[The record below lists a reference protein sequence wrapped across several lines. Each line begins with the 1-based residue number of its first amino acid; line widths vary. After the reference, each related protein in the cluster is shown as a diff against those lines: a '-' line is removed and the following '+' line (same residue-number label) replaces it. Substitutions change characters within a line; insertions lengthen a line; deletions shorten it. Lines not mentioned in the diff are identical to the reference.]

1 MNMNCKKAEEY
12 LVDYLYQ
19 ELPAKKTLEIEKHLH
34 GCVHCTK
41 TLESWRAIH
50 RAYQRNAEEPQVA
63 PYFKQ
68 KILAVAE
75 EELSRS
81 PSWTERFTVGLKF
94 ATIPIAIFVIVLF
107 LTQQEKEIVMNKPQ
121 EQVAAPAPKSEV
133 ARVTRQLETP
143 AARERKQDSTGY
155 GGKRSEVD
163 SATDKLQARPYD
175 ERLDKDLAQ
184 KNKEAADSN
193 APVGGLAANEKPP
206 AAPAASAPAQELQ
219 QYGAQADYEEQA
231 KSKPLA
237 ARKVSAVS
245 KKTADEPFQKAQQ
258 ELERSNMRGWQS
270 NVQEAIS
277 LDDQKTL
284 ASKLHQEGNIYQSRG
299 EYGKAIPNFEQVQ
312 SNYRDYPQRDDV
324 LLRLGDSY
332 AEVGQF
338 DKAVRTYQQVSPL
351 QQRVARERI
360 QRLQKKQEA
369 QEQLRSLGYVTSDK
383 E

>member
-1 MNMNCKKAEEY
+1 MSMNCKKAEEY
-12 LVDYLYQ
+12 LVEYLYQ
-19 ELPAKKTLEIEKHLH
+19 ELPAKKTLEVEKHLD

-41 TLESWRAIH
+41 TLGSWRAIH
-50 RAYQRNAEEPQVA
+50 RAYQRNAEEPQIA

-81 PSWTERFTVGLKF
+81 PSWTERFSLGLKF
-94 ATIPIAIFVIVLF
+94 ATIPIAIFVVVLF
-107 LTQQEKEIVMNKPQ
+107 LNQKEKPIAMNKPQ
-121 EQVAAPAPKSEV
+121 QQVTAPASKMEP
-133 ARVTRQLETP
+133 ARDTKQLETP
-143 AARERKQDSTGY
+143 VARERKQDSISY
-155 GGKRSEVD
+155 GGKRGESD
-163 SATDKLQARPYD
+163 YANQLKARPYD
-175 ERLDKDLAQ
+175 QRLDKDVKE
-184 KNKEAADSN
+184 KNEEEAATD
-193 APVGGLAANEKPP
+193 APAESRIANEPPP
-206 AAPAASAPAQELQ
+206 AAPAASPPPQEIE
-219 QYGAQADYEEQA
+219 QYGAQADYEEQG
-231 KSKPLA
+231 KSEPVA
-237 ARKVSAVS
+237 ARKISSVS
-245 KKTADEPFQKAQQ
+245 KKTPEEPFQKAQD
-258 ELERSNMRGWQS
+258 ELKRNNTKGWQV

-299 EYGKAIPNFEQVQ
+299 EYGRAIPNFEQVQ
-312 SNYRDYPQRDDV
+312 ANYRDYPQRDDV

-338 DKAVRTYQQVSPL
+338 DKAVRTYQQVSPF
-351 QQRVARERI
+351 QQRMARERI

>member
-1 MNMNCKKAEEY
+1 MSMNCKKAEEY

-50 RAYQRNAEEPQVA
+50 RAYQRNAEEPQIA

-81 PSWTERFTVGLKF
+81 PSWTERFGLGLKF

-107 LTQQEKEIVMNKPQ
+107 LNQKEKEIAMNKPQ
-121 EQVAAPAPKSEV
+121 EQVTAPASKMES
-133 ARVTRQLETP
+133 ARNTRQLEP
-143 AARERKQDSTGY
+143 QAARERKQDSISY
-155 GGKRSEVD
+155 GGKRSEPN
-163 SATDKLQARPYD
+163 SIDKLQARPYD
-175 ERLDKDLAQ
+175 ERLDKDVAE
-184 KNKEAADSN
+184 KNKEEIAADSP
-193 APVGGLAANEKPP
+193 AGGQIANEQPP
-206 AAPAASAPAQELQ
+206 AAPAAAPPPVQELQ
-219 QYGAQADYEEQA
+219 QYRAQDEYEEVKTQPTAA
-231 KSKPLA
+231 KKGRIA
-237 ARKVSAVS
+237 E
-245 KKTADEPFQKAQQ
+245 TANEPFQRAQQ
-258 ELERSNMRGWQS
+258 DLERNNMKGWQV
-270 NVQEAIS
+270 NVQQAIS
-277 LDDQKTL
+277 LDNQKTL
-284 ASKLHQEGNIYQSRG
+284 ASKLHQEGNTYQSRG

-338 DKAVRTYQQVSPL
+338 DKAVRTYQQVSTL

>member
-1 MNMNCKKAEEY
+1 MSMNCKKAEEY

-19 ELPAKKTLEIEKHLH
+19 ELPAKKTLEIEKHLQ

-50 RAYQRNAEEPQVA
+50 RAYQRNAEEPQIA

-81 PSWTERFTVGLKF
+81 PSWTDRFALGLKF

-107 LTQQEKEIVMNKPQ
+107 LNQKEKEIAMTKPQ
-121 EQVAAPAPKSEV
+121 EKVTAPATKSEV
-133 ARVTRQLETP
+133 ARDTRQAETP
-143 AARERKQDSTGY
+143 VERERKQDSFGY
-155 GGKRSEVD
+155 GGKRSEAD
-163 SATDKLQARPYD
+163 YADKLKARPYD
-175 ERLDKDLAQ
+175 ERLDKDVAE
-184 KNKEAADSN
+184 KNKEVAASD
-193 APVGGLAANEKPP
+193 APAGGPVANEAPP
-206 AAPAASAPAQELQ
+206 ATPPASAPAQEVQ

-231 KSKPLA
+231 KSETLGASKI
-237 ARKVSAVS
+237 STVS
-245 KKTADEPFQKAQQ
+245 KKTVEEPYQKAQQ
-258 ELERSNMRGWQS
+258 ELERSNMKGWQS

-284 ASKLHQEGNIYQSRG
+284 ASKLHQEGNVYQSRG

-338 DKAVRTYQQVSPL
+338 DKAVRTYQQVSSP
-351 QQRVARERI
+351 QQRVAKERI

-369 QEQLRSLGYVTSDK
+369 QQQLRSLGYVTSDK

>member
-1 MNMNCKKAEEY
+1 MSMNCNKAEEY

-34 GCVHCTK
+34 SCAHCAK

-50 RAYQRNAEEPQVA
+50 RAYQRNAEEPQIA

-81 PSWTERFTVGLKF
+81 PSWTERFTLGLKF

-107 LTQQEKEIVMNKPQ
+107 LNQQEKKMAMQTPQ
-121 EQVAAPAPKSEV
+121 PEPAAPASKSEV
-133 ARVTRQLETP
+133 ARDVKQEASPL
-143 AARERKQDSTGY
+143 ARERKQDSTGY
-155 GGKRSEVD
+155 GGKRSEAEY
-163 SATDKLQARPYD
+163 SDKLKARPYD
-175 ERLDKDLAQ
+175 ERLDKDLAE
-184 KNKEAADSN
+184 KNKEEVGSD
-193 APVGGLAANEKPP
+193 APVGGIVANEQPP
-206 AAPAASAPAQELQ
+206 AAAAPAMSAPEEEVQ
-219 QYGAQADYEEQA
+219 QYGAEADHQQG
-231 KSKPLA
+231 KSQPST
-237 ARKVSAVS
+237 ARKVSAIS
-245 KKTADEPFQKAQQ
+245 KKTAEEPFQKAQQ
-258 ELERSNMRGWQS
+258 ELEKSNMKGWQS

-277 LDDQKTL
+277 LDDQRAL

-338 DKAVRTYQQVSPL
+338 DKAVRSYQQVSPS
-351 QQRVARERI
+351 QRKVARDRI

-369 QEQLRSLGYVTSDK
+369 QEQLRSLGYVSSDK

>member
-1 MNMNCKKAEEY
+1 MSMNCNKAEEY

-34 GCVHCTK
+34 SCARCAK

-75 EELSRS
+75 EELSR
-81 PSWTERFTVGLKF
+81 PRSWTERFGLGLKL

-107 LTQQEKEIVMNKPQ
+107 LNQKEKEIASVRPQ
-121 EQVAAPAPKSEV
+121 QEVAAPASKMEP
-133 ARVTRQLETP
+133 ARDTRQLKTS
-143 AARERKQDSTGY
+143 ATRERKQDSTGY
-155 GGKRSEVD
+155 GGKRSEAD
-163 SATDKLQARPYD
+163 YATDKLQARPYD
-175 ERLDKDLAQ
+175 ERLDKDVAE
-184 KNKEAADSN
+184 KNKEVAAVSD
-193 APVGGLAANEKPP
+193 APAEGQVANEEPP
-206 AAPAASAPAQELQ
+206 AAPAASAPLQ
-219 QYGAQADYEEQA
+219 GVEQFGAEPKYEQA
-231 KSKPLA
+231 KPEPTA
-237 ARKVSAVS
+237 A
-245 KKTADEPFQKAQQ
+245 KKGRIAETADVSFRQAQQ
-258 ELERSNMRGWQS
+258 DLERSNMKGWQS

-277 LDDQKTL
+277 LDDQRAL

-312 SNYRDYPQRDDV
+312 LNYRDYPQRDDV

-338 DKAVRTYQQVSPL
+338 DKAVRAYQQISRS
-351 QQRVARERI
+351 QQKVARDRI

-369 QEQLRSLGYVTSDK
+369 QEQLRSLGYVSSDK
-383 E
+383 DKE